1 MKYLGILDTT
11 LKMYVHS
18 QIKEKAKHVVYCGGL
33 IFANVFKTFAFLNWI
48 ASKLCSN
55 S

>member
-18 QIKEKAKHVVYCGGL
+18 QIKKTKYVVCCGEL
-33 IFANVFKTFAFLNWI
+33 IFENVFKHLHF
-48 ASKLCSN
+48 
-55 S
+55 

>member
-18 QIKEKAKHVVYCGGL
+18 QIKENTKYVVCCGEL
-33 IFANVFKTFAFLNWI
+33 IFENVFKHLHF
-48 ASKLCSN
+48 
-55 S
+55 